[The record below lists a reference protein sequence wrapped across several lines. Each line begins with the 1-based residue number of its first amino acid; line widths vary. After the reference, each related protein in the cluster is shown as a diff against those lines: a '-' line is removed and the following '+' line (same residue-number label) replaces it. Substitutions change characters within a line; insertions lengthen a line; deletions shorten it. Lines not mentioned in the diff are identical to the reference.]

1 MKLGGC
7 GGINVIASDGTVTNL
22 VHQGSRVF
30 GEGLTKL
37 DGKLASGQRLTSQ
50 FRAWSE
56 WRASRSM
63 EGVRLGSNGL

>member
-37 DGKLASGQRLTSQ
+37 DGKLASGQ
-50 FRAWSE
+50 
-56 WRASRSM
+56 
-63 EGVRLGSNGL
+63 